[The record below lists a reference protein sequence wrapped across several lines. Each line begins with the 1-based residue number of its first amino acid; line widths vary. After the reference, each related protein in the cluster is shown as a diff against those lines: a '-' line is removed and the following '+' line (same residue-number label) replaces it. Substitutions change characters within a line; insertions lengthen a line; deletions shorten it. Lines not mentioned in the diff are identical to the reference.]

1 MYRITCDGITLYE
14 PDNPVLQLISGTLK
28 TGQNIAGTLT
38 FVLAPTHPYLSRI
51 KARSSVISVY
61 RDGVLYFRGSPLNVT
76 ESDTGLVTV
85 TAEGA
90 LAWLGDSVQPF
101 AEYHNMTVR
110 TYLETLVQNH
120 NVAVQDDAY
129 KQFTVGEVTV
139 TDSNDSLYRHS
150 NFEHTKDAITEKL
163 TKRLGGILRVRW
175 KNGVQY
181 LDYLA
186 EYKHVNGQGIKFGQN
201 LLTYAR
207 SVPTANLATAIIPL
221 GCKLTDADGSETDER
236 LQIDNGGKNYV
247 WDEKAVQEFGWI
259 FDTIICDDVT
269 LKENLSKR
277 GYLEL
282 EARKALPTTIK
293 LTAVDFGALGGN
305 YERITVGD
313 LLPIVSLTGA
323 AGVYGS
329 TIKSY
334 SVSGGGWSSNE
345 STLTTGILQAAG
357 EITFT
362 AVVTDS
368 RGRKASTTRT
378 ISVIDYTK
386 PGVAVC
392 DVYRCDAD
400 GNRKKAGTYF
410 AVEINASYS
419 AITGNILNITARYKK
434 QSESSYGT
442 AMNVTNNGKTVLG
455 GGNIGA
461 STTYDVLVTVAD
473 KYNSLS
479 IPRTLSTKSVL
490 QSFKRSAGAAIGKVA
505 ELANWLDIAWHT
517 RVRGTVQADSYTPVN
532 RDDASSNPIVFVP
545 RVTYGTLGLTGSSGS
560 EYFKQWLIWVCK
572 AYPNKHMLLCIGTQ
586 HPNSVGIVLCHIY
599 NTSAVNAAGLPEYA
613 TGKYFALGG
622 GEIAFGTVDYNFYL
636 K

>member
-61 RDGVLYFRGSPLNVT
+61 RDGALYFRGSPLNVT

-221 GCKLTDADGSETDER
+221 GCKLTDADGNETDER

-277 GYLEL
+277 GYSEL
-282 EARKALPTTIK
+282 EARKVLPTTIK

-313 LLPIVSLTGA
+313 LLPIVSAPHNLDTYMTVAEMTENLVDPGKSTVMLNRTYKTVTSGIASVKKELGQEFDLVKSDMQKRTDKVRQELTDYKVDA
-323 AGVYGS
+323 RKDMDSITA
-329 TIKSY
+329 
-334 SVSGGGWSSNE
+334 SVTE
-345 STLTTGILQAAG
+345 TRTELTTTTENVYDALG
-357 EITFT
+357 ELRDT
-362 AVVTDS
+362 AV
-368 RGRKASTTRT
+368 TTEQLEEVKQ
-378 ISVIDYTK
+378 SVIQLNSDNLEIRFSQVKSLIDQLEGDAAKKQRVFEEYIRFEGARMELGRSDSVITAVLANDK
-386 PGVAVC
+386 LSFFENGQEVAYISNLTLYVTEIH
-392 DVYRCDAD
+392 VLSRFVMGDAD
-400 GNRKKAGTYF
+400 NGPFAHTFGEGGTYDF
-410 AVEINASYS
+410 AYE
-419 AITGNILNITARYKK
+419 
-434 QSESSYGT
+434 
-442 AMNVTNNGKTVLG
+442 
-455 GGNIGA
+455 
-461 STTYDVLVTVAD
+461 
-473 KYNSLS
+473 
-479 IPRTLSTKSVL
+479 
-490 QSFKRSAGAAIGKVA
+490 
-505 ELANWLDIAWHT
+505 
-517 RVRGTVQADSYTPVN
+517 
-532 RDDASSNPIVFVP
+532 
-545 RVTYGTLGLTGSSGS
+545 
-560 EYFKQWLIWVCK
+560 
-572 AYPNKHMLLCIGTQ
+572 
-586 HPNSVGIVLCHIY
+586 
-599 NTSAVNAAGLPEYA
+599 
-613 TGKYFALGG
+613 
-622 GEIAFGTVDYNFYL
+622 GEV
-636 K
+636 

>member
-51 KARSSVISVY
+51 KARSSIISVY

-175 KNGVQY
+175 KNSVQY

-221 GCKLTDADGSETDER
+221 GCKLTDADGNETDER

-277 GYLEL
+277 GYSEL
-282 EARKALPTTIK
+282 EARKVLPTTIK

-313 LLPIVSLTGA
+313 LLPIVSTPHNLDTYMAVAEMTENLVDPGKSTVTLNRTYKTVTSGIASVKKELGQEFDLVKSDMQKRTDKVQQELTDYKVDA
-323 AGVYGS
+323 RKDMDSITA
-329 TIKSY
+329 
-334 SVSGGGWSSNE
+334 SVTE
-345 STLTTGILQAAG
+345 TRTELTTTTENVYDALG
-357 EITFT
+357 ELRDT
-362 AVVTDS
+362 AV
-368 RGRKASTTRT
+368 TTEQLEEVKQ
-378 ISVIDYTK
+378 SVIQLNSDNLEIRFSQVKSLIDQLEGDAAKKQRVFEEYIRFEGARMELGRSDSVITAVLANDK
-386 PGVAVC
+386 LSFFENGQEVAYISNLTLYVTEIH
-392 DVYRCDAD
+392 VLSRFVMGDAD
-400 GNRKKAGTYF
+400 NGPFAHTFGEGGTYDF
-410 AVEINASYS
+410 AYE
-419 AITGNILNITARYKK
+419 
-434 QSESSYGT
+434 
-442 AMNVTNNGKTVLG
+442 
-455 GGNIGA
+455 
-461 STTYDVLVTVAD
+461 
-473 KYNSLS
+473 
-479 IPRTLSTKSVL
+479 
-490 QSFKRSAGAAIGKVA
+490 
-505 ELANWLDIAWHT
+505 
-517 RVRGTVQADSYTPVN
+517 
-532 RDDASSNPIVFVP
+532 
-545 RVTYGTLGLTGSSGS
+545 
-560 EYFKQWLIWVCK
+560 
-572 AYPNKHMLLCIGTQ
+572 
-586 HPNSVGIVLCHIY
+586 
-599 NTSAVNAAGLPEYA
+599 
-613 TGKYFALGG
+613 
-622 GEIAFGTVDYNFYL
+622 GEV
-636 K
+636 

>member
-61 RDGVLYFRGSPLNVT
+61 RDGALYFRGSPLNVT

-163 TKRLGGILRVRW
+163 TKRLGGVLRVRW

-221 GCKLTDADGSETDER
+221 GCKLTDADGNETDER

-277 GYLEL
+277 GYSEL
-282 EARKALPTTIK
+282 EARKVLPTTIK

-313 LLPIVSLTGA
+313 LLPIVSAPHNLDTYMTVAEMTENLVDPGKSTVTLNRTYKTVTSGIASVKKELGQEFDLVKSDMQKRTDKVRQELTDYKVDA
-323 AGVYGS
+323 RKDMDSITA
-329 TIKSY
+329 
-334 SVSGGGWSSNE
+334 SVTE
-345 STLTTGILQAAG
+345 TRTELTTTTENVYDALG
-357 EITFT
+357 ELRDT
-362 AVVTDS
+362 AVTTD
-368 RGRKASTTRT
+368 KLEEVKQ
-378 ISVIDYTK
+378 SVIQLNSDNLEIRFSQVKSLIDQLEGNAAKKQRVLEEYIRFEGARMELGRSDSVITAVLANDK
-386 PGVAVC
+386 LSFFENGQEVAYISNLTLYVTEIH
-392 DVYRCDAD
+392 VLSRFVMGDAD
-400 GNRKKAGTYF
+400 NGPFAHTFGEGGTYDF
-410 AVEINASYS
+410 AYE
-419 AITGNILNITARYKK
+419 
-434 QSESSYGT
+434 
-442 AMNVTNNGKTVLG
+442 
-455 GGNIGA
+455 
-461 STTYDVLVTVAD
+461 
-473 KYNSLS
+473 
-479 IPRTLSTKSVL
+479 
-490 QSFKRSAGAAIGKVA
+490 
-505 ELANWLDIAWHT
+505 
-517 RVRGTVQADSYTPVN
+517 
-532 RDDASSNPIVFVP
+532 
-545 RVTYGTLGLTGSSGS
+545 
-560 EYFKQWLIWVCK
+560 
-572 AYPNKHMLLCIGTQ
+572 
-586 HPNSVGIVLCHIY
+586 
-599 NTSAVNAAGLPEYA
+599 
-613 TGKYFALGG
+613 
-622 GEIAFGTVDYNFYL
+622 GEV
-636 K
+636 

>member
-61 RDGVLYFRGSPLNVT
+61 RDGALYFRGSPLNVT

-85 TAEGA
+85 TSEGA

-101 AEYHNMTVR
+101 AEYHNMPVR
-110 TYLETLVQNH
+110 TYLETLIQNH
-120 NVAVQDDAY
+120 NAAVQDDAY

-163 TKRLGGILRVRW
+163 TKRLGGVLQVRW

-221 GCKLTDADGSETDER
+221 GCKLTDADGNETDER

-269 LKENLSKR
+269 LKENLIKR
-277 GYLEL
+277 GYSEL

-313 LLPIVSLTGA
+313 LLPIVSAPHNLNTYMTIAEMTENLVDPGKSTVTLNRTYKTVTSGIASVKKELGQEFDLVKSDMQKRTDKVQQELTDYKVDA
-323 AGVYGS
+323 RKDMDSITA
-329 TIKSY
+329 
-334 SVSGGGWSSNE
+334 SVTE
-345 STLTTGILQAAG
+345 TRTELTTTTENVYDALG
-357 EITFT
+357 ELRDT
-362 AVVTDS
+362 AVTTD
-368 RGRKASTTRT
+368 KLEEVKQ
-378 ISVIDYTK
+378 SVIQLNSDNLEIRFSQVKSLIGQLEGDAAEKQRVLEDYIRFEGARMELGRSDSVITAVLANDK
-386 PGVAVC
+386 LSFFENGQEVAYISNLTLYVTEIH
-392 DVYRCDAD
+392 VLSRFVMGDAD
-400 GNRKKAGTYF
+400 NGPFAHTFGEGGTYDF
-410 AVEINASYS
+410 AYE
-419 AITGNILNITARYKK
+419 
-434 QSESSYGT
+434 
-442 AMNVTNNGKTVLG
+442 
-455 GGNIGA
+455 
-461 STTYDVLVTVAD
+461 
-473 KYNSLS
+473 
-479 IPRTLSTKSVL
+479 
-490 QSFKRSAGAAIGKVA
+490 
-505 ELANWLDIAWHT
+505 
-517 RVRGTVQADSYTPVN
+517 
-532 RDDASSNPIVFVP
+532 
-545 RVTYGTLGLTGSSGS
+545 
-560 EYFKQWLIWVCK
+560 
-572 AYPNKHMLLCIGTQ
+572 
-586 HPNSVGIVLCHIY
+586 
-599 NTSAVNAAGLPEYA
+599 
-613 TGKYFALGG
+613 
-622 GEIAFGTVDYNFYL
+622 GEV
-636 K
+636 

>member
-61 RDGVLYFRGSPLNVT
+61 RDGALYFRGSPLNVT
-76 ESDTGLVTV
+76 ESDAGLVTV

-120 NVAVQDDAY
+120 NVAMQDDAY

-207 SVPTANLATAIIPL
+207 SAPTANLATAIIPL
-221 GCKLTDADGSETDER
+221 GCKLTDADGNETDER

-259 FDTIICDDVT
+259 FDTLICDDVT

-277 GYLEL
+277 GYSEL
-282 EARKALPTTIK
+282 EARKVLPTTIK

-313 LLPIVSLTGA
+313 LLPIVSTPHNLDTYMTVAEMTENLVDPGKSTVTLNRTYKTVTSGIASVKKELGQEFDLVKSDMQKRTDKVQQELTDYKVDA
-323 AGVYGS
+323 RKDMDSITA
-329 TIKSY
+329 
-334 SVSGGGWSSNE
+334 SVTE
-345 STLTTGILQAAG
+345 TRTELTTTTENVYDALG
-357 EITFT
+357 ELRDT
-362 AVVTDS
+362 AV
-368 RGRKASTTRT
+368 TTEQLEEVKQ
-378 ISVIDYTK
+378 SVIQLNSDNLEIRFSQVKSLIDQLEGDAAKKQRVFEEYIRFEGARMELGRSDSVITAVLANDK
-386 PGVAVC
+386 LSFFENGQEVAYISNLTLYVTEIH
-392 DVYRCDAD
+392 VLSRFVMGDAD
-400 GNRKKAGTYF
+400 NGPFAHTFGEGGTYDF
-410 AVEINASYS
+410 AYE
-419 AITGNILNITARYKK
+419 
-434 QSESSYGT
+434 
-442 AMNVTNNGKTVLG
+442 
-455 GGNIGA
+455 
-461 STTYDVLVTVAD
+461 
-473 KYNSLS
+473 
-479 IPRTLSTKSVL
+479 
-490 QSFKRSAGAAIGKVA
+490 
-505 ELANWLDIAWHT
+505 
-517 RVRGTVQADSYTPVN
+517 
-532 RDDASSNPIVFVP
+532 
-545 RVTYGTLGLTGSSGS
+545 
-560 EYFKQWLIWVCK
+560 
-572 AYPNKHMLLCIGTQ
+572 
-586 HPNSVGIVLCHIY
+586 
-599 NTSAVNAAGLPEYA
+599 
-613 TGKYFALGG
+613 
-622 GEIAFGTVDYNFYL
+622 GEV
-636 K
+636 